1 MQHST
6 EKSKS
11 PKTKKT
17 PKLLQQRFLRYFKIP
32 TLSHSHNFLKSINL
46 HLFLIF
52 SILITKSAIKFI
64 VKLSG
69 HSYIYI
75 VYTYIKTN
83 NKTTNKKRKIIPK
96 TVDETRLGTQVRC
109 NHLLQALPSQT
120 LKKEIYIYV

>member
-11 PKTKKT
+11 PETKKT

-32 TLSHSHNFLKSINL
+32 TLSHSHNFLESINL

-69 HSYIYI
+69 HSYIYM
-75 VYTYIKTN
+75 YIHISKVTI
-83 NKTTNKKRKIIPK
+83 KQQIRKEK
-96 TVDETRLGTQVRC
+96 
-109 NHLLQALPSQT
+109 
-120 LKKEIYIYV
+120 